1 MIASMTGFGN
11 GAAEGQGVAARVEL
25 RSVNSRFTE
34 VQVRCPS
41 RLQALEALVRERV
54 NARAGRGKVSVVVEW
69 EEQGGPATLPTL
81 DEEAALHYLG
91 QLERLRELGD
101 LAGRPELGMV
111 AGLPGVFRA
120 GAAGEVAPQAEG
132 LVLAA
137 LEQAL
142 DSFEQMRR
150 TEGAA
155 LAADLRARVGLIE
168 ARLDQIEARSAQA
181 RDRLR
186 EGLREKLEALLR
198 PGEVPEERLA
208 LEVVLLAE
216 RSDIAEEVV
225 RFRSHNAQFLA
236 ALDQGGEVGRRLNFL
251 LQEQNREANTIS
263 SKAAEAQIVHLA
275 VEIKEEVERL
285 REQVQNL
292 A

>member
-1 MIASMTGFGN
+1 M
-11 GAAEGQGVAARVEL
+11 
-25 RSVNSRFTE
+25 
-34 VQVRCPS
+34 RCPS
-41 RLQALEALVRERV
+41 RLQALEGLVRERV
-54 NARAGRGKVSVVVEW
+54 SARAGRGKVSVVVEW
-69 EEQGGPATLPTL
+69 EEQGGPAALPTL

-101 LAGRPELGMV
+101 MAGRPELGMV

-155 LAADLRARVGLIE
+155 LAADLRARVELIE
-168 ARLDQIEARSAQA
+168 ARLDQIAARAAQA

-186 EGLREKLEALLR
+186 EGLRDKLEALLR
-198 PGEVPEERLA
+198 PGEVPAERLA